1 MLQSFR
7 AIPFIL
13 IAQYLSRKSCPIENS
28 SWSSRPILRNYYND
42 GMHFEEWNLLEEE
55 ERGEIEDERSDQWM
69 IKREG
74 MIDWNEWS
82 MSELNE

>member
-28 SWSSRPILRNYYND
+28 AWSSRPILRNYYND

-55 ERGEIEDERSDQWM
+55 ERGEIKDERTREVINDERM

-74 MIDWNEWS
+74 MIDWNE
-82 MSELNE
+82 